1 MMKLM
6 KAKVTLMLKLTNDI
20 MVLLSLKMSFY
31 GCIIHMLNM
40 VGYVRFTKNICTMQ
54 VLQEV
59 LFQFALVSIWN
70 IQHMSKQHEKS
81 GRHQRLRKK
90 LYKSE
95 NELKETLQRA
105 ELSLVEKVKV
115 NISCITKCIHTI
127 YYLIRKILQ
136 STHIMQIWSDF
147 LLQSCS
153 SLSLS
158 NIWMH
163 VQKML

>member
-1 MMKLM
+1 
-6 KAKVTLMLKLTNDI
+6 
-20 MVLLSLKMSFY
+20 
-31 GCIIHMLNM
+31 MLNM

-70 IQHMSKQHEKS
+70 VQHVSKQHEKS

-115 NISCITKCIHTI
+115 NTSCITKCIHTI
-127 YYLIRKILQ
+127 YYLIRKNIAINTYYADLIRFFATELQ
-136 STHIMQIWSDF
+136 QPITKQY
-147 LLQSCS
+147 LNACPKNAL
-153 SLSLS
+153 
-158 NIWMH
+158 NIYFEKLNMREIRGPLP
-163 VQKML
+163 VSFCG